1 MFVKTLDVIIY
12 PMIILE
18 IKTRVLL
25 LIVHVQNLLNKW
37 VKSVIY
43 LRNFNLELIDKL
55 IMLGK
60 KQLDDAQYND
70 ALNSFEQA
78 ILLNQNDPDLW
89 NFKGVTLRSLGRYDE
104 AVECFNRS
112 LKIDPRDKN
121 TS

>member
-1 MFVKTLDVIIY
+1 M
-12 PMIILE
+12 
-18 IKTRVLL
+18 
-25 LIVHVQNLLNKW
+25 
-37 VKSVIY
+37 KS
-43 LRNFNLELIDKL
+43 IDKL
-55 IMLGK
+55 IILGK
-60 KQLDDAQYND
+60 KQLDDGQYGD

>member
-1 MFVKTLDVIIY
+1 M
-12 PMIILE
+12 
-18 IKTRVLL
+18 
-25 LIVHVQNLLNKW
+25 
-37 VKSVIY
+37 
-43 LRNFNLELIDKL
+43 ELIDKL

-60 KQLDDAQYND
+60 KQLDDGQYND